1 MADDRPVIKLP
12 SGTLQEWD
20 RWVNEHA
27 LPNTDPN
34 RTILAGTG
42 GRAATREELL
52 AFVADNNA
60 RIARE
65 RDRK

>member
-1 MADDRPVIKLP
+1 MADERPVVKLP
-12 SGTLQEWD
+12 SGTLQEWE

-27 LPNTDPN
+27 VPNTDPN

-42 GRAATREELL
+42 GRPATREELIAFL
-52 AFVADNNA
+52 AENNA

-65 RDRK
+65 RAGE

>member
-1 MADDRPVIKLP
+1 MTDERPVITLP

-20 RWVNEHA
+20 CWVNEHA
-27 LPNTDPN
+27 ILDTDPN

-42 GRAATREELL
+42 GRPATREELL
-52 AFVADNNA
+52 AFVAESNA

-65 RDRK
+65 RDGA